1 MRRQRRVL
9 RQIDTA
15 AAENAIDLASDSD
28 TDLQEPSFRLF
39 AAADVL
45 VDDAPAKGHAVE
57 QADKAPNATDSV
69 PAPGIFQLYQEG
81 LAPDQV
87 LQLCFMRRRAPRS
100 MRSESTRIE
109 DEFVLPRPTLDIA
122 SVLPP
127 VDLSLNRLLSEASPP
142 TEDNLPCVGSESS
155 TATENAIAQA
165 MDSAQRHFLL
175 PRQAPPGDVRKW
187 TALAECDWVQIYQ
200 KLQISRQQ
208 QTQQQSDTPF
218 TQAGSDAPLPDL
230 ADVCWML
237 EECQSDALANFV
249 WERLLIPLLRR
260 QERIHGSHVANFD
273 ARSRSTEAETQIE
286 GTAPPYQPLLSQ
298 LICHR
303 SFAAL
308 SPKDFRAKVRAR
320 DLRQVGEALGAQV
333 ELATMALFWRQRG
346 TQG

>member
-28 TDLQEPSFRLF
+28 TDLQEPSFSLF
-39 AAADVL
+39 AAADAPVAA
-45 VDDAPAKGHAVE
+45 APAKEHAVE
-57 QADKAPNATDSV
+57 QADKVPNATDPV

-87 LQLCFMRRRAPRS
+87 LQLCFVRRRAPRS
-100 MRSESTRIE
+100 MRRDSTRIE

-127 VDLSLNRLLSEASPP
+127 VDLSLDWLLSEASPA
-142 TEDNLPCVGSESS
+142 TEVNSPRVGSEIP
-155 TATENAIAQA
+155 TATEIAIAQA
-165 MDSAQRHFLL
+165 MGSAQSHFLL

-187 TALAECDWVQIYQ
+187 TVLAECDWIQIYQ
-200 KLQISRQQ
+200 KLQISEQQ
-208 QTQQQSDTPF
+208 QTQQQRDTNL
-218 TQAGSDAPLPDL
+218 TQASSDASLPDL

-237 EECQSDALANFV
+237 EECQSDALTSFV
-249 WERLLIPLLRR
+249 WRRLLIPLLRR
-260 QERIHGSHVANFD
+260 QERIHGSHAANFD
-273 ARSRSTEAETQIE
+273 ARSRSTKAETQIE
-286 GTAPPYQPLLSQ
+286 GTALPYQPLLSL

-320 DLRQVGEALGAQV
+320 NLRQVGEALGAQV
-333 ELATMALFWRQRG
+333 ELAVMALFWRRRG